1 MNIKDIIEINDLYK
15 YIVNTY
21 GQRKCWIS
29 ELAKKLNIS
38 YEDAN
43 YLTNLLGYSRG
54 KINNLTPL
62 NTFRN
67 DKRANDIL
75 SSINGNK

>member
-1 MNIKDIIEINDLYK
+1 MNTDKIKELEDLYN
-15 YIVNTY
+15 YIVKTY

-29 ELAKKLNIS
+29 ELAKELNIS

-43 YLTNLLGYSRG
+43 YLTSLLGYSRG
-54 KINNLTPL
+54 KLNPPTPL

-75 SSINGNK
+75 SSINGEK

>member
-1 MNIKDIIEINDLYK
+1 MTSKELYDYIKE
-15 YIVNTY
+15 TY
-21 GQRKCWIS
+21 GKRKSWIS
-29 ELAKKLNIS
+29 ELAKELNIS

-43 YLTNLLGYSRG
+43 YLTSLLGYSRG
-54 KINNLTPL
+54 KLDNLTPF

-75 SSINGNK
+75 SSINDEK